1 MLNTTLENL
10 SKEELYKVLKV
21 SKLCRGYSSFDRDA
35 IYDEL
40 QRRSTHTRQAT
51 SSEEGENNK
60 LVILES
66 LIDAIQGLNLRLKIH
81 ERIVQNITTK
91 QNVTQQ
97 VHARSNDEEEIENI
111 LFVSNEEP
119 IFTTQ
124 DDHLTTN
131 TYEGIP
137 RSKDEN
143 EIPCDVKK
151 NDSNDP
157 NEKELVKHIVVG
169 DSTQENQKLKC
180 EEMLGL
186 FWEHPPAL
194 DLEDVGKRMQFLRD
208 RICAMAECRRVLIR
222 EPKLLLIRA
231 ASIIR
236 ERPRGNN

>member
-1 MLNTTLENL
+1 MLFMMNFND
-10 SKEELYKVLKV
+10 VLLIPEHH
-21 SKLCRGYSSFDRDA
+21 S
-35 IYDEL
+35 
-40 QRRSTHTRQAT
+40 RQAT
-51 SSEEGENNK
+51 SSEEGENNE
-60 LVILES
+60 LVTLES
-66 LIDAIQGLNLRLKIH
+66 LIDAIQGLNRRLKIH

-111 LFVSNEEP
+111 LFVSNDEP
-119 IFTTQ
+119 IFMTQ

-169 DSTQENQKLKC
+169 DSTQARGDMDPPVTTLTLFFFQIEQAIINVENQKLEC

-208 RICAMAECRRVLIR
+208 RIRAMAECRRVLIR